1 MKHIF
6 TKVTAFILIAIFISA
21 CNAVK
26 RVPNGKFLLTKNE
39 IFQFN
44 LLTNVEQVPEGTAL
58 YNDRVLGTNKK

>member
-1 MKHIF
+1 M
-6 TKVTAFILIAIFISA
+6 
-21 CNAVK
+21 
-26 RVPNGKFLLTKNE
+26 RVLTKNE